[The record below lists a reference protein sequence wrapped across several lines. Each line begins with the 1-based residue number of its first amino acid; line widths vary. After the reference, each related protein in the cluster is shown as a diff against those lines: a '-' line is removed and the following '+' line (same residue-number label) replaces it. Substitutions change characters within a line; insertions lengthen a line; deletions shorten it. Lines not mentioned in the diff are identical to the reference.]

1 MLYAALNCIYLQDGD
16 DIHISLGQ
24 PYLDYKEYS
33 DVLSKDEMRGVIVC
47 GYMAQGH
54 VKKHGDAVVSACVHT
69 NWIFAHMLL
78 APTSDTYSSD
88 FGEAIKL
95 AERASETLCLVSIRI
110 GQAALDLAEKLGI
123 KEHVVQASEQQR
135 KQSCLTRSIPC
146 SFRPPVCPPN
156 SFIRRAGES
165 NTPWNH
171 TETRVAFELEIMDI
185 VSFFLCIAERDCLH
199 IDEIMLC
206 TTGMR

>member
-123 KEHVVQASEQQR
+123 KEHVVQASEQQ
-135 KQSCLTRSIPC
+135 
-146 SFRPPVCPPN
+146 
-156 SFIRRAGES
+156 
-165 NTPWNH
+165 
-171 TETRVAFELEIMDI
+171 
-185 VSFFLCIAERDCLH
+185 
-199 IDEIMLC
+199 
-206 TTGMR
+206 